1 MSGMNCADCRKAMT
15 ESARGTWLPDS
26 MRRSA
31 ERHLE
36 TCSGCVAWREGQN
49 RLTGA
54 FRTVSVEIGRVAIDR
69 HVEAA
74 LEAEFERVLGRA
86 RPMPARAALWPVFW
100 TRAAWAGALAVA
112 IAFGWVVTRPS
123 QPIVVSRNQ
132 PIPTPVQIS
141 SARVEGPVRSASLSP
156 EIVRARRAQPRP
168 VQPSAVQADAPEQ
181 PFVEVPFTLPFA
193 PGERADVVRTDV
205 PVSALIAA
213 GFKMQYSDPSGSA
226 LADVVVGS
234 DGRARAV
241 RILSISDSSP
251 NRRFQ

>member
-1 MSGMNCADCRKAMT
+1 MSGMNCADCRNAMT

-26 MRRSA
+26 MRRPA

-36 TCSGCVAWREGQN
+36 TCSGCTSWREDQD
-49 RLTGA
+49 RLTRSLRA
-54 FRTVSVEIGRVAIDR
+54 ISVETDRVAVGG

-74 LEAEFERVLGRA
+74 LEAEFERILGLA

-112 IAFGWVVTRPS
+112 IALGWVVTRPS
-123 QPIVVSRNQ
+123 QPIVVARNQ
-132 PIPTPVQIS
+132 PLPTPVRTAP
-141 SARVEGPVRSASLSP
+141 ARVEGPVRSASLSP
-156 EIVRARRAQPRP
+156 GIVRAKRAQPRP
-168 VQPSAVQADAPEQ
+168 VQTSGVQADEPEQ
-181 PFVEVPFTLPFA
+181 PFVEVPLTLPFA

-213 GFKMQYSDPSGSA
+213 GFKMQYSDPGASA

-251 NRRFQ
+251 KRRFQ